1 MLHFFRKIR
10 HDLIANSKS
19 YKYFKYAIG
28 EVVLVVLGI
37 LIALAI
43 NNWNE
48 ERKVKKTE
56 LKLLTQLTSE
66 LSRDLDN
73 LNFDLSQHEQAVNS
87 CKIILNILNSDIEM
101 NDSISHHFAAVH
113 NYTIFASLRGA
124 YESLKSVGL
133 ETVSN
138 DELRLEITNLYD
150 QWYLILKSNEKIL
163 LDDILNI
170 KRNFNQDHFDKFLVL
185 TPIDPFYNGEMNPND
200 FSSLKMNH
208 QYKYH
213 VESLMASHI
222 WSNLINKI
230 AIDKIKYLR
239 TLIQAEIDINS

>member
-10 HDLIANSKS
+10 HDLIANSKF

-28 EVVLVVLGI
+28 EIVLVVLGI
-37 LIALAI
+37 LIALQI

-48 ERKVKKTE
+48 EKKIKKTE
-56 LKLLTQLTSE
+56 LKLLTQLTNE
-66 LSRDLDN
+66 LSQDLN
-73 LNFDLSQHEQAVNS
+73 SLNYDLSQHEQAANS

-113 NYTIFASLRGA
+113 NYTVFASVRGA

-133 ETVSN
+133 ETLSN

-185 TPIDPFYNGEMNPND
+185 TPIPPNYNGEMNPND

-222 WSNLINKI
+222 WANVINDLV
-230 AIDKIKYLR
+230 IDKIEYLR
-239 TLIQAEIDINS
+239 TLIQVEIDINS